1 MLLRLRL
8 LKLSCSACRPSFP
21 ATHTSTI
28 INCSSRIL
36 HDLRTYTT
44 GAVQVNEGD
53 LPTEGMGD
61 FGRYSIILPPEPFI
75 FGVSHIKHR
84 EVPRDI
90 EKPPYIFNNGNELQ
104 EGVNKPE
111 SIIELGG
118 EAESRLRKVAQLA
131 SRVRE
136 FSGSLVKVI
145 VSFSNFERCWTDKNP
160 GWCDDQCD

>member
-1 MLLRLRL
+1 MFRLPL
-8 LKLSCSACRPSFP
+8 LKLSCPACRPSCP
-21 ATHTSTI
+21 ATHACTL

-44 GAVQVNEGD
+44 SAARVNGGD
-53 LPTEGMGD
+53 LPTED
-61 FGRYSIILPPEPFI
+61 FGHYSIILPPEPFI
-75 FGVSHIKHR
+75 FGVSHIKPR

-136 FSGSLVKVI
+136 FAGSLVKVI
-145 VSFSNFERCWTDKNP
+145 FSFSNSRVMLDWQ
-160 GWCDDQCD
+160 GSRLV

>member
-1 MLLRLRL
+1 MSRLPL
-8 LKLSCSACRPSFP
+8 LKLSCSTCRPSCP
-21 ATHTSTI
+21 ATHASTL
-28 INCSSRIL
+28 INLSSRIL

-44 GAVQVNEGD
+44 GAAQVDGGD
-53 LPTEGMGD
+53 LPTED
-61 FGRYSIILPPEPFI
+61 FGHYSIILPPEPFI
-75 FGVSHIKHR
+75 FGVSHIKPR

-136 FSGSLVKVI
+136 FAGSLVKVI
-145 VSFSNFERCWTDKNP
+145 FSFSNSRVMLD
-160 GWCDDQCD
+160 